1 MIMNMTYVGAT
12 INRGDD
18 IADCTKKVK
27 CDFTTVHNAFL
38 RDNKLG
44 ATARG
49 VLLTMISMPENWKF
63 SIKGLSAILPDGER
77 KISTALKELENRG
90 YLIRKRIY
98 VNGKIAEW
106 IYLFSDEPMEED
118 EEPDLP
124 PDLTETEPPTKGDI
138 PAAEDVQN
146 LDLQNVD
153 QENVDQENS
162 VYNQILYNQRL
173 YNQVLY
179 NQYPIHHSNT
189 LTCISGSDRIDADR
203 FEITQ
208 QSVLEQIEAEA
219 LLSEKT
225 VRQECSCTMLK
236 QSGNW

>member
-1 MIMNMTYVGAT
+1 MPIV
-12 INRGDD
+12 R
-18 IADCTKKVK
+18 KKVK

-124 PDLTETEPPTKGDI
+124 PDLT
-138 PAAEDVQN
+138 
-146 LDLQNVD
+146 
-153 QENVDQENS
+153 
-162 VYNQILYNQRL
+162 
-173 YNQVLY
+173 
-179 NQYPIHHSNT
+179 
-189 LTCISGSDRIDADR
+189 
-203 FEITQ
+203 
-208 QSVLEQIEAEA
+208 
-219 LLSEKT
+219 
-225 VRQECSCTMLK
+225 
-236 QSGNW
+236 

>member
-1 MIMNMTYVGAT
+1 
-12 INRGDD
+12 
-18 IADCTKKVK
+18 
-27 CDFTTVHNAFL
+27 
-38 RDNKLG
+38 
-44 ATARG
+44 
-49 VLLTMISMPENWKF
+49 MISMPENWKF

-124 PDLTETEPPTKGDI
+124 PDLTETEPPTKGDTQHPQASKKDDI
-138 PAAEDVQN
+138 PAAEDYKT
-146 LDLQNVD
+146 LIYKTSIKK
-153 QENVDQENS
+153 NVDQENS

-219 LLSEKT
+219 LLSEK
-225 VRQECSCTMLK
+225 K
-236 QSGNW
+236 KP